1 MEQKRLYR
9 SRENRMICG
18 VCGGIADYFNVD
30 PPLIR
35 LGLVLLACTGSGILA
50 YFIAAII
57 IPDQPRTY

>member
-1 MEQKRLYR
+1 MKQKRLYR

-30 PPLIR
+30 PTLIR